1 MQRFSV
7 KKLSGRGC
15 SGIPCAADEPGRD
28 AQRWFSFMEKAEM
41 EIVSEEFRALWD
53 LIYLLEER
61 AIRNGGRIKKTSCK
75 HEVKLRKEKIVN
87 TPSTAIARVHLADAL
102 FGNRP
107 ASFLNGLKRLWGA
120 GKSAGFRDMSIDSY
134 FLPVFE

>member
-1 MQRFSV
+1 M

-28 AQRWFSFMEKAEM
+28 AQRWFSFMEKTEM

-61 AIRNGGRIKKTSCK
+61 EQSATVD
-75 HEVKLRKEKIVN
+75 E
-87 TPSTAIARVHLADAL
+87 
-102 FGNRP
+102 
-107 ASFLNGLKRLWGA
+107 LKRHLV
-120 GKSAGFRDMSIDSY
+120 KMK
-134 FLPVFE
+134 LN